1 MWRRIRGWVP
11 ACVVVVSS
19 AGFPLSLPGSLLA
32 QVPGGPEAKPP
43 RLDGVGTIN
52 DMRPSN
58 TPEILGWIQMKASA
72 GDLWALQVTPKTKV
86 TLSGGARAEFVQPG
100 MFVRLTADFDTR
112 RGTMIGKV
120 EKCTLFTP
128 SEQNRLGVFPDQ
140 GAAAGGLG
148 GPAAGG
154 LAANPVARNGNPPP
168 VARFQIAGQIQAMRR
183 GKVTIFCGVNA
194 YFRPTLEVEFVDE
207 PEIQLDL
214 SGPQWCSLAKPGD
227 KITVRGVQL
236 GQNRA
241 RLDQLTIQLA
251 EPLGPAEPPARR
263 TRSPRIPRQRNPKAE
278 RLPFDGRGGQ
288 EGEAVEPDDG

>member
-1 MWRRIRGWVP
+1 MWRRIREWVP
-11 ACVVVVSS
+11 ACVVMVSS
-19 AGFPLSLPGSLLA
+19 AGFTLSLPGSLLA
-32 QVPGGPEAKPP
+32 QVPGGPEAKPL

-52 DMRPSN
+52 DMRPSS

-72 GDLWALQVTPKTKV
+72 GDLWALAVTPKTKV
-86 TLSGGARAEFVQPG
+86 TLSGGAQAEFVQPG

-140 GAAAGGLG
+140 AA
-148 GPAAGG
+148 AAGG
-154 LAANPVARNGNPPP
+154 LAANPADGNGNAPP
-168 VARFQIAGQIQAMRR
+168 VGRFQIAGQIQAMRR
-183 GKVTIFCGVNA
+183 GKVTLFCGVNA

-214 SGPQWCSLAKPGD
+214 SGPQCCSLAKPGD

-251 EPLGPAEPPARR
+251 EPLGPTEPPARR
-263 TRSPRIPRQRNPKAE
+263 TRSPRIPRPRNPKAE